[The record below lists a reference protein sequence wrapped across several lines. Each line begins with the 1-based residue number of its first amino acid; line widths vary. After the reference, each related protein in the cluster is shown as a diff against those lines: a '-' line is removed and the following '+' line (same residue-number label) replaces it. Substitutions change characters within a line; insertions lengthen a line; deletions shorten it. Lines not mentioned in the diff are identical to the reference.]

1 MNYPEVVE
9 KIQNCREEISRI
21 YEEIRDTK
29 TSALDLIATELE
41 GIKHRINLLK
51 RQKKDIQKA

>member
-9 KIQNCREEISRI
+9 KIEAKREAISKL
-21 YEEIRDTK
+21 YEEIMGIK
-29 TSALDLIATELE
+29 ESALELIDTEVE